1 MPRRKTQADAEVL
14 RPMKYQEFLLDDYW
28 ASWERRVAR
37 QRAAQGGR
45 A

>member
-1 MPRRKTQADAEVL
+1 VL

-37 QRAAQGGR
+37 QRAHEAGAAAGRGGG